1 MQHALANSS
10 YGCAVAVALAC
21 ATAGAQAEGTEHVLK
36 AGFARI
42 AFNAKSGDLVGPPGT
57 TPPGIQ
63 ADLRDAN
70 TFALV
75 YERKLSG
82 PWSIILQGGTPPVVK
97 IFGAGNAAAL
107 GQVGTTRAWF
117 PAVVANYTFDG
128 PWGTRPYVGAGVNY
142 TFFTE
147 GRVEPTYTG
156 AFGGSSS
163 TAKLKSSW
171 GPVLK
176 LGVEFPMGPK
186 WVIDAAYSRYG
197 ISTTA
202 TITTAT
208 PGVGDIVRTI
218 DVKPDPDVFGLLLG
232 YRF

>member
-1 MQHALANSS
+1 VGVH
-10 YGCAVAVALAC
+10 
-21 ATAGAQAEGTEHVLK
+21 AEGPQNTLK
-36 AGFARI
+36 IGYARI
-42 AFNAKSGDLVGPPGT
+42 AFNTKSGDLAGPTGT

-63 ADLRDAN
+63 ADLNDAN
-70 TFALV
+70 TLALV

-82 PWSIILQGGTPPVVK
+82 PWSVILQGGTPPVVK
-97 IFGAGNAAAL
+97 IIGAGNAAAL

-117 PAVVANYTFDG
+117 PAVVVNYTFDG
-128 PWGTRPYVGAGVNY
+128 PWGTHPYVGAGLNY

-163 TAKLKSSW
+163 TAKLKSSL

-176 LGVEFPMGPK
+176 VGVDFPVGPN

-208 PGVGDIVRTI
+208 PGFGDIVRTI
-218 DVKPDPDVFGLLLG
+218 DVKPNPDVFGLLLG